1 MDTAKVRLRNPE
13 HYDAAGNLVVP
24 PDLLGWSEVPYLLS
38 LQCQHLETI
47 CCDCRD
53 EWELDYEVLVNYPT

>member
-24 PDLLGWSEVPYLLS
+24 SDLLGWSEVPYLLP

-47 CCDCRD
+47 CCDCRGS
-53 EWELDYEVLVNYPT
+53 WETDYEVLVNYPT